1 MTARAVFA
9 CFQNAARA
17 SLSLFTQ
24 ELVFWRIYDL
34 HVEILPRNGR
44 EKNKRKSQLLAFS
57 TTGEKYV
64 FFFTIAHFDHSVS
77 NFPCFALC
85 FFWQQR
91 PSVFGLRSPL
101 CLKILLR

>member
-24 ELVFWRIYDL
+24 ALVFWRIYDL

-44 EKNKRKSQLLAFS
+44 EKNKRKSQLLACS
-57 TTGEKYV
+57 TTGENN
-64 FFFTIAHFDHSVS
+64 FFSFTFAYFEHRVII
-77 NFPCFALC
+77 FPRFALC
-85 FFWQQR
+85 FFWQLC
-91 PSVFGLRSPL
+91 SSGSWSIGLGLDRNFV
-101 CLKILLR
+101 

>member
-44 EKNKRKSQLLAFS
+44 GKNKRKSQLLAFS

-64 FFFTIAHFDHSVS
+64 FFSLQSLILTIALSISLVLRFAFFGNSV
-77 NFPCFALC
+77 
-85 FFWQQR
+85 
-91 PSVFGLRSPL
+91 LRFL
-101 CLKILLR
+101 V